1 MERVTIGEL
10 TTARCDVLSEKEKQT
25 LRLMVRG
32 HDAKSMARYLGL
44 SVHTVNERL
53 RDARRKLGVSSSR
66 EAARLLLDREGAPHC
81 VGDKALG
88 DAESFPAAKSVGGQL
103 PELEARRVVMILSGA
118 LLVSLVLAALA
129 LVANPSG
136 ALQPAPTQVGP
147 AIAPDPTVEQ
157 SARKWL
163 ALVDRGDWTASFA
176 RAGRAFRAV
185 NTVVGWADASRQ
197 VRTPL
202 GRAGPRQVLEQRYV
216 NAPPAGYR
224 QITFRSSFAGKEE
237 AVEIVTLEREKSE
250 WRVVGY
256 IIE

>member
-1 MERVTIGEL
+1 MERVTIGEPRP
-10 TTARCDVLSEKEKQT
+10 ARCDALSEKEKQT

-32 HDAKSMARYLGL
+32 HDAKSMARHLGL

-66 EAARLLLDREGAPHC
+66 EAARLLLDREGAPKSR
-81 VGDKALG
+81 GDEELG
-88 DAESFPAAKSVGGQL
+88 DAEPFPAVKSLSGSRG
-103 PELEARRVVMILSGA
+103 AMILSGA
-118 LLVSLVLAALA
+118 FLVSLGLAALA
-129 LVANPSG
+129 LVANPSD
-136 ALQPAPTQVGP
+136 ALQPVQTQIRP
-147 AIAPDPTVEQ
+147 AVAPDPAVEQ
-157 SARKWL
+157 TAREWL
-163 ALVDRGDWTASFA
+163 ALVDKGDWTASFS

-185 NTVVGWADASRQ
+185 NTAAGWADASRK

-202 GRAGPRQVLEQRYV
+202 GRVGPRRVLEQRYV

-224 QITFRSSFAGKEE
+224 QITFRSSFAGKDD